1 MRSSIVRRRAVLA
14 LAVLPLLAAALAA
27 HPAVDAV
34 RGEVV
39 GLRAAAAIADAT
51 RADLIPGSSE
61 ARYRAQEVLT
71 GYGVNEAVGRTSDV
85 TGAVLLDA
93 SGGVFADQSRI
104 SVDLRSLTSDS
115 TMRDRY
121 IQRSTLETQNYPTAD
136 FVVSAAPGLPSPLP
150 ASGDAT
156 FQLVGDLTVHGVTQ
170 PATWE
175 VTATFGEGEVRGLAA
190 TSVRMT
196 DFGME
201 PPRAGP
207 VLSIEDGM
215 RLEIDFR
222 ASVSPSMAL
231 DGTGQSAGLE

>member
-1 MRSSIVRRRAVLA
+1 MRSSIVCRRAALA
-14 LAVLPLLAAALAA
+14 LAALPLLAAALVA
-27 HPAVDAV
+27 HPAADAV

-39 GLRAAAAIADAT
+39 GLRAAAVADAT
-51 RADLIPGSSE
+51 RADLIPGGSE

-104 SVDLRSLTSDS
+104 SVDLRSLRSDS

-150 ASGDAT
+150 ASGDAM

-170 PATWE
+170 PTTWE
-175 VTATFGEGEVRGLAA
+175 VTATFGDGEVRGLAA
-190 TSVRMT
+190 TSVRIT

-207 VLSIEDGM
+207 VLSIDDGM

-222 ASVSPSMAL
+222 ASVSPSMGL
-231 DGTGQSAGLE
+231 DGTSQAAGLE